1 MGGLLNGK
9 VVVVTGGNKGLGR
22 AMAVAAASEGATLVI
37 GGRTEKDGQETL
49 AEIRAVSQRTNPR
62 STGAPVRPEGRTA
75 ASCPARFIRCDLTRV
90 EECRGLIESTE
101 KEFGR
106 IDGLINYAGI
116 LPAGT
121 LAESEESLFNDV
133 FNLNIRAAFFCAKH
147 AVACMMKSGGGSII
161 NTGSPHQYGGQFD
174 RAVYACSK
182 GALLTLTKHIANNYA
197 KHHIRCNTIVIGW
210 MATPGEIELRR
221 KQGLDMTWLEEQGK
235 KYVPMGRLQ
244 KAEDFVAGSN
254 YLLSDGA
261 SQVTGTVLNVTGGMN
276 AW

>member
-1 MGGLLNGK
+1 MGELLKGK

-37 GGRTEKDGQETL
+37 GGRTEKDGQEAL
-49 AEIRAVSQRTNPR
+49 AEIRSVSR
-62 STGAPVRPEGRTA
+62 S
-75 ASCPARFIRCDLTRV
+75 PAQFVRCDLTRV
-90 EECRGLIESTE
+90 EDCAGLIHGTE

-121 LAESEESLFNDV
+121 LAESEEALFNEV
-133 FNLNIRAAFFCAKH
+133 FNLNIRAAFFCTKH
-147 AVACMMKSGGGSII
+147 AVASMMGRGGGSII

-182 GALLTLTKHIANNYA
+182 GALLTLTKHVANNYA

-221 KQGLDMTWLEEQGK
+221 KQGLDMKWLEEQGK

-244 KAEDFVAGSN
+244 KAEDFVMGSN
-254 YLLSDGA
+254 YLLSDGS

>member
-1 MGGLLNGK
+1 MGELLRGK

-49 AEIRAVSQRTNPR
+49 AEIRSVSART
-62 STGAPVRPEGRTA
+62 STA
-75 ASCPARFIRCDLTRV
+75 ARFIRCDLTRV
-90 EECRGLIESTE
+90 EECRGLIESAE
-101 KEFGR
+101 KELGR

-121 LAESEESLFNDV
+121 LAESEESLFNEV

-147 AVACMMKSGGGSII
+147 AVASMMKNGGGSII

-221 KQGLDMTWLEEQGK
+221 KQGLDMAWLEEQGK

-244 KAEDFVAGSN
+244 KTEDFVAGSN

>member
-1 MGGLLNGK
+1 MGDLLKGK

-22 AMAVAAASEGATLVI
+22 AMAVAAAAEGAKVVI
-37 GGRTEKDGQETL
+37 GGRTERDGEETL
-49 AEIRAVSQRTNPR
+49 QEITAR
-62 STGAPVRPEGRTA
+62 S
-75 ASCPARFIRCDLTRV
+75 SSPARFIRCDLTKV
-90 EECRGLIESTE
+90 EECKGLIEGAE
-101 KEFGR
+101 REFGP

-121 LAESEESLFNDV
+121 LDESEEALFNDV
-133 FNLNIRAAFFCAKH
+133 FNLNIRAAFFCVKH
-147 AVACMMKSGGGSII
+147 AIRSMISHGGGSII

-174 RAVYACSK
+174 RAIYACSK

-197 KHHIRCNTIVIGW
+197 KHQVRCNTIVIGW

-221 KQGLDMTWLEEQGK
+221 KQGLDMKWLEEQGK

-244 KAEDFVAGSN
+244 KAEDFVMGSN
-254 YLLSDGA
+254 YLLSDGS

>member
-1 MGGLLNGK
+1 VGDLLKGK
-9 VVVVTGGNKGLGR
+9 IVVVTGGNKGLGR
-22 AMAVAAASEGATLVI
+22 AMAVAAAAEGATLVI
-37 GGRTEKDGQETL
+37 GGRSEKDGQETL
-49 AEIRAVSQRTNPR
+49 SEIRAVSP
-62 STGAPVRPEGRTA
+62 
-75 ASCPARFIRCDLTRV
+75 CPARFVRCDLTRV
-90 EECRGLIESTE
+90 SECRGLIETAE

-106 IDGLINYAGI
+106 IDGLVNYAGI

-121 LAESEESLFNDV
+121 LTESEESLFNEV
-133 FNLNIRAAFFCAKH
+133 FDLNIRAAFFCSKH
-147 AVACMMKSGGGSII
+147 AVISMMKNGGGSII

-210 MATPGEIELRR
+210 MATPGELALRR
-221 KQGLDMTWLEEQGK
+221 KQGLDMAWLEEQGK

-254 YLLSDGA
+254 YFLSDGA

-276 AW
+276 SW